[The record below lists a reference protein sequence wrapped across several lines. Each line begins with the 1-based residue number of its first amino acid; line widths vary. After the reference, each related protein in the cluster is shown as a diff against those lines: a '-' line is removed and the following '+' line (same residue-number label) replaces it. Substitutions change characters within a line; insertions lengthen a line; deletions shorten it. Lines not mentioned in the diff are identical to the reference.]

1 MRLILQKNSQLMKG
15 VLFDLDGVLIDSET
29 LYTEFW
35 SNAEKKYPTG
45 VEDFAYVIKGNNL
58 AKILST
64 YFPDKEVQADL
75 LRMID
80 EFERNMQ
87 YPIFPGAMELVNSLN
102 RNNIPCAIVTSS
114 DISKMNKL
122 ALQHPDF
129 LNHFNAM
136 VTGNMVSKS
145 KPDPECFLR
154 GAEMI
159 GVDIKDCVVCE
170 DSPSGILAGLNS
182 GAKVIAIATTLR
194 HKDINKDAHKIVDSI
209 ADISV
214 DDILSL

>member
-1 MRLILQKNSQLMKG
+1 MKG

-87 YPIFPGAMELVNSLN
+87 YPIFPGAMELVYSLIQQ
-102 RNNIPCAIVTSS
+102 NIPCAIVTSS
-114 DISKMNKL
+114 VIS
-122 ALQHPDF
+122 
-129 LNHFNAM
+129 
-136 VTGNMVSKS
+136 
-145 KPDPECFLR
+145 
-154 GAEMI
+154 
-159 GVDIKDCVVCE
+159 
-170 DSPSGILAGLNS
+170 
-182 GAKVIAIATTLR
+182 
-194 HKDINKDAHKIVDSI
+194 
-209 ADISV
+209 
-214 DDILSL
+214 